1 MPKCDCGYQF
11 KESDICHV
19 DMAGDDY
26 YPYEGEI
33 YTFLC
38 DKCSYTTEL
47 TATDIGDDLNPI
59 IDTDQIQAEKLNQC
73 LKMSDKKNDSEIL
86 EV

>member
-1 MPKCDCGYQF
+1 MPKCSCGYTF

-47 TATDIGDDLNPI
+47 TATDIGDDLR
-59 IDTDQIQAEKLNQC
+59 
-73 LKMSDKKNDSEIL
+73 
-86 EV
+86 

>member
-1 MPKCDCGYQF
+1 MPKCSCGYQF

-19 DMAGDDY
+19 DMACDDY

-47 TATDIGDDLNPI
+47 TSTDIGNDLNPI
-59 IDTDQIQAEKLNQC
+59 IDSDKAQATQLTEC
-73 LKMSDKKNDSEIL
+73 LKMSDKKNEWGII
-86 EV
+86 EA

>member
-1 MPKCDCGYQF
+1 
-11 KESDICHV
+11 
-19 DMAGDDY
+19 MAGDDY

-47 TATDIGDDLNPI
+47 TATDIGDDLNQI
-59 IDTDQIQAEKLNQC
+59 IDSDKVQADKLSQC
-73 LKMSDKKNDSEIL
+73 LKMSDKTNERGII
-86 EV
+86 EA

>member
-1 MPKCDCGYQF
+1 MTRSTAFPITDKS
-11 KESDICHV
+11 E
-19 DMAGDDY
+19 A
-26 YPYEGEI
+26 YEGEI

-47 TATDIGDDLNPI
+47 TSTDIGDDLNQI
-59 IDTDQIQAEKLNQC
+59 IDSDQLQAEKLNQC
-73 LKMSDKKNDSEIL
+73 LKMSDKTNTSEIM